1 MRLLF
6 RTMSPVIRVVFSP
19 RRRRTPSRD
28 QALSQTRFAK
38 INEIFLSSNIF
49 TAVLFDAG
57 TGSRMRRLGSVQ
69 QKMPC
74 VFTTEVKEEPSRKR
88 DCQSYKVVATE
99 TLNPVAM
106 DADVESALATE
117 KVDGTCCYV
126 SLFRGQPY
134 LWARLDR
141 KPNKQAEKRFKKHLH
156 LHRSGKGFSWNVAED
171 FKTVPETWIPAHGVK
186 HLNDQPLPD
195 ENGHIPGWLPV
206 DRDSKQYCWHSSVV
220 DYELRAALVL
230 RPTSHNHQHHHQAAL
245 ELRAVPLNELLEQT
259 LELIGTNVN
268 GNPYGLGSKKRPLHC
283 LVSHGALP
291 VSEPPA
297 LDFHKLK
304 SWFQT
309 RPEGRVEGVVW
320 HCSDGTLLKLHRHH
334 LGLRWPEGDTLL
346 GSRSVVVNVDTT
358 VNEYGDSKDL
368 FSSFSKLHGQTFD
381 RLRDVQFET

>member
-268 GNPYGLGSKKRPLHC
+268 GNPYAAPSSPGTTVARGGHSAGLSLRGGER
-283 LVSHGALP
+283 
-291 VSEPPA
+291 
-297 LDFHKLK
+297 
-304 SWFQT
+304 
-309 RPEGRVEGVVW
+309 
-320 HCSDGTLLKLHRHH
+320 RHH
-334 LGLRWPEGDTLL
+334 GERIRRQQRPVQLLLQTPRTDVRQTPGRPVRDLKTISDPETRHSLNPSRHHRNHQTKNFLL
-346 GSRSVVVNVDTT
+346 
-358 VNEYGDSKDL
+358 
-368 FSSFSKLHGQTFD
+368 
-381 RLRDVQFET
+381 